1 MNHGN
6 NRFQNEY
13 DCEVGGPH
21 IVDTAGGLAS
31 HLGPKYTT
39 ALKKRNT
46 QLPEVFD
53 NIFFN

>member
-1 MNHGN
+1 M
-6 NRFQNEY
+6 
-13 DCEVGGPH
+13 
-21 IVDTAGGLAS
+21 DTAGGLAS

-53 NIFFN
+53 NIFFNQSLKRGTFPGESGFSGVKRRS